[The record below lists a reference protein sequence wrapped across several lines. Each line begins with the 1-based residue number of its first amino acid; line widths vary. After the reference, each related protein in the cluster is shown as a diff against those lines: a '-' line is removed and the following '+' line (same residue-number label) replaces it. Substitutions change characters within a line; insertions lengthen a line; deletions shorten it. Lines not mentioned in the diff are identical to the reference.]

1 MPDLPFT
8 YADGAVAIVL
18 LLSGVLAFARGFVHE
33 VLSVAAWVG
42 AVLAVVFGLP
52 LLRPTARSLIGEPMI
67 ADIAAGAVLFIVAMI
82 VLSLI
87 TRAIA
92 HRVRGSQL
100 NAVDRS
106 LGFAFGLA
114 RGALIVCLAYLAIA
128 WLVPP
133 AEQPVWLRQARS
145 LPLIETG
152 ANWLRGLVQTHARHD
167 GAIDT
172 AQEHLRKVL
181 ERERMVRDIMS
192 PEPRAP
198 SAGQARV
205 DKGYGER
212 ERRELERLLDN
223 ER

>member
-8 YADGAVAIVL
+8 AADGAVAVVL
-18 LLSGVLAFARGFVHE
+18 LLSGLLAFARGLVHE
-33 VLSVAAWVG
+33 VLSVGAWIGAA
-42 AVLAVVFGLP
+42 AAVVFGLP
-52 LLRPTARSLIGEPMI
+52 LVRPAARALITEPLL
-67 ADIAAGAVLFIVAMI
+67 ADVAGGAVLFILSLI

-92 HRVRGSQL
+92 RGVKSSQL

-114 RGALIVCLAYLAIA
+114 RGALIVCLAYVAIS
-128 WLVPP
+128 WLVPA
-133 AEQPVWLRQARS
+133 AEQPAWLRQAKS

-152 ANWLRGLVQTHARHD
+152 AAWLTGLVHRHAKSEQTV
-167 GAIDT
+167 DT
-172 AQEHLRKVL
+172 AREHMRKVL
-181 ERERMVRDIMS
+181 ERERMVRDIIA

-198 SAGQARV
+198 VNNPASA
-205 DKGYGER
+205 DKGYSER

-223 ER
+223 DR